1 MDILQDIIHD
11 EKLAW
16 KKSLDNEIE
25 KLIVKIEER
34 AIIELNQKKDKLQS
48 SNIDDFPN
56 LEKQIIKLKNEFL
69 MKGNGFFI
77 IDGNSFLGF
86 NDEHVKEI
94 YRLISIGL
102 GQLYVQ
108 NIKNEKFVVITD
120 EGKSMSTGGRYHQTN
135 EGGSFHTDSPQWS
148 KVPDFV
154 GLLCIRPAKTGG
166 ISKFVSV
173 YTIHNQMLTINRENL
188 DLLYSKFHFD
198 KRGEF
203 KENESPTTFEPIFK
217 YQNNQLMFRYLRN
230 YINAGQKIA
239 EKPLTNEQNSIL
251 DKLDKIIHDEK
262 FSVSYDLKKFD
273 MTFFNNHRIIHGR
286 TSFQDHNDNNMKRY
300 MIRTWIKHAN

>member
-1 MDILQDIIHD
+1 
-11 EKLAW
+11 
-16 KKSLDNEIE
+16 
-25 KLIVKIEER
+25 
-34 AIIELNQKKDKLQS
+34 
-48 SNIDDFPN
+48 
-56 LEKQIIKLKNEFL
+56 

-300 MIRTWIKHAN
+300 MIRTWIKNIQF